1 MKKATIAKTG
11 LAALA
16 VALVATTDMSVTNAK
31 AASDDWTLCR
41 AAATRLER
49 QHHMPTGMVNSI
61 AMVESG
67 RRSPDGSLQA
77 WPWTVNA
84 EGRAYYFSTRDEA
97 VDGVRRMLAEGKR
110 TIDVG
115 CMQVNLRYHPRAFT
129 SVEEA
134 FDPMSNVA
142 YGAFFLRELEE
153 RSDSWNQAIG
163 RYHSYSPSLNTRYAA
178 RVQAVWAKERGT
190 TAAQYAEIETTGSNR
205 GTSTPLTAAEASTM
219 ADLRLS
225 SFTDEPGADTYRPGI
240 LPATTLAALD
250 GNRFD

>member
-1 MKKATIAKTG
+1 MKKTSVAQAGLSALLLTVIAMADMS
-11 LAALA
+11 LAAA
-16 VALVATTDMSVTNAK
+16 N
-31 AASDDWTLCR
+31 AASDDWALCR
-41 AAATRLER
+41 AAATRLEH
-49 QHHMPTGMVNSI
+49 QHHMPAGMVNSI

-84 EGRAYYFSTRDEA
+84 EGRAYYFSTRDDA
-97 VDGVRRMLAEGKR
+97 VDAVRRMLAEGKR

-153 RSDSWNQAIG
+153 RSDSWTQAIG
-163 RYHSYSPSLNTRYAA
+163 RYHSYSPSLNTRYTA
-178 RVQAVWAKERGT
+178 RVQAVWAKEQRNT
-190 TAAQYAEIETTGSNR
+190 TAQLANASLATGARSPQEAALSAANATTVAN
-205 GTSTPLTAAEASTM
+205 
-219 ADLRLS
+219 LRLS
-225 SFTDEPGADTYRPGI
+225 TFADEPGTGDTYRPDI
-240 LPATTLAALD
+240 LPATTLASLD
-250 GNRFD
+250 